1 MYKELTSEEV
11 VTGLISSGEI
21 LSPVNKNVYI
31 SNPKHNLGDFLA
43 NIKNST
49 IEPEKKSRYSFIK
62 EGLWKV

>member
-21 LSPVNKNVYI
+21 LNPVDKGVYI
-31 SNPKHNLGDFLA
+31 SNPKRNLGDFLA
-43 NIKNST
+43 NLENLT
-49 IEPEKKSRYSFIK
+49 TEPEKKSRYTFIT